1 MMSPSARTVFL
12 DQCGLH
18 DTGGL
23 LVRPD
28 AHIAWRTPNTPPD
41 GLPAMMNIVR

>member
-1 MMSPSARTVFL
+1 MSPSARTVFL

-28 AHIAWRTPNTPPD
+28 GHIAWHTPTRHPTASPP
-41 GLPAMMNIVR
+41 